1 MDDSLTE
8 RRRRGRP
15 AKFGRPSRMVALT
28 LPEDAIERLHRVNH
42 DLGWAIVKLLDES
55 EPGPATTEAAEEDVE
70 LVAIADRRAL
80 IVINQEVIRSL
91 PDVNIIPLSGKRAFL
106 ALEIGRGMSDLE
118 LAVIDRL
125 HEGTLATRERRALTR
140 LRQQLRTW
148 RRDHQ
153 LRFHTR
159 AIIVVEQTTESQST
173 LQSGG
178 TALAARR
185 LARRTRRQALR
196 AGAASKSS

>member
-1 MDDSLTE
+1 MDDLRTE

-55 EPGPATTEAAEEDVE
+55 EPVPTATEAPEEDVE
-70 LVAIADRRAL
+70 LVAIADRRSL
-80 IVINQEVIRSL
+80 IVINQDVIRSL
-91 PDVNIIPLSGKRAFL
+91 PDVNIIPLSGRRAFL

-125 HEGTLATRERRALTR
+125 NDAALGNRERRALTR
-140 LRQQLRTW
+140 LRRQLRTW
-148 RRDHQ
+148 RHDQR
-153 LRFHTR
+153 LRFHSR
-159 AIIVVEQTTESQST
+159 AIIVVEQTTGRNTTSAGRPVPSSNRHPRGARTARGRLHSQ
-173 LQSGG
+173 
-178 TALAARR
+178 
-185 LARRTRRQALR
+185 
-196 AGAASKSS
+196 